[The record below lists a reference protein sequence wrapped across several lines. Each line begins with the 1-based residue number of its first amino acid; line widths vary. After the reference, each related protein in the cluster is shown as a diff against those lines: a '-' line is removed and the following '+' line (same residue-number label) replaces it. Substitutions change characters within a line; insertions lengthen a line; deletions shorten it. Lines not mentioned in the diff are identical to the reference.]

1 MPVQM
6 IELEEVSMIDLTD
19 DVLESQHTDSFR
31 ARVALYTGGTLC
43 DGFSGCQSSKHHYFQ
58 IYKVSIT
65 KRIEANLIPPSEGFC
80 LRIEQ

>member
-31 ARVALYTGGTLC
+31 ARVAAYTGGTLC
-43 DGFSGCQSSKHHYFQ
+43 NGFSGC
-58 IYKVSIT
+58 
-65 KRIEANLIPPSEGFC
+65 
-80 LRIEQ
+80 